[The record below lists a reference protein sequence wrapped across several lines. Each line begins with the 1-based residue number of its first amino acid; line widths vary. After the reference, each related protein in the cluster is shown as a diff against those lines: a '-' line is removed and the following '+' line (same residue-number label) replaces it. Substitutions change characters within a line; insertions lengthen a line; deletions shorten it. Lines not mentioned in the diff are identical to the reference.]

1 MSAEIRPRRGA
12 AERVTGII
20 WGAIVAATGALTI
33 AALSGYD
40 VDLEVLAIV
49 ALVVL
54 GGWLLASALAAAS
67 RQSRQERAAF
77 VGTDGAAGTAGDDA
91 PVAAVD
97 EVGAPEGSGSPLA
110 GEAPLAPTAEM
121 PVPRSQTAG
130 HTWAEPAQRWDETAD
145 TEVIAAESASDTPDT
160 PDPDTAD
167 GERRTDQ

>member
-12 AERVTGII
+12 AERVTGVI
-20 WGAIVAATGALTI
+20 WGAIVAAAGAFTI

-67 RQSRQERAAF
+67 RQSRQERAA
-77 VGTDGAAGTAGDDA
+77 VASTSRTAGDDA
-91 PVAAVD
+91 RVAAVD
-97 EVGAPEGSGSPLA
+97 EVGAPEGSAPSGGSA
-110 GEAPLAPTAEM
+110 APLAPTAEM
-121 PVPRSQTAG
+121 PAPRSQTDG

-145 TEVIAAESASDTPDT
+145 TEVIEAEATAPVSDTPD
-160 PDPDTAD
+160 PEPAD